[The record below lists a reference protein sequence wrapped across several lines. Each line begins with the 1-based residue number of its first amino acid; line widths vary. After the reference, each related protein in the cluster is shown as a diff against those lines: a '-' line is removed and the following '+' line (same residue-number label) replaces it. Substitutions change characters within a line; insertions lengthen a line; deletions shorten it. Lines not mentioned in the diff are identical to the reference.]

1 MGWGDRHYRGA
12 ECHPRFPT
20 IIYPAFHRH
29 PLWGMAG
36 LCSWWW
42 HGGDS
47 GYATATR
54 ESAIGPSLA
63 RLGIA
68 IGLTRLMLSDG
79 ITLFLVFG

>member
-1 MGWGDRHYRGA
+1 
-12 ECHPRFPT
+12 
-20 IIYPAFHRH
+20 
-29 PLWGMAG
+29 MAG